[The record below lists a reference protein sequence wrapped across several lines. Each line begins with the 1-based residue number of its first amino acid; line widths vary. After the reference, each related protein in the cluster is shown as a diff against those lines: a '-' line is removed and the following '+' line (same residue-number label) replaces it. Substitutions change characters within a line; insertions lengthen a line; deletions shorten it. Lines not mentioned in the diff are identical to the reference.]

1 VPSLVRG
8 RVVYSKVPIP
18 DPQGQNP
25 KEGRPFVV
33 VSRDDDIKQG
43 QSIQAVGITSELQS
57 SPLDHYVLLP
67 YGPNAKTG
75 LRQKSAALC
84 TWLIDI
90 SPENVS
96 VGKGYVRPDLVEQIV
111 TRVLQ
116 LKSVVDS
123 SNAQSGEESRPDHS
137 SDRAT

>member
-8 RVVYSKVPIP
+8 RIIYPRVAIP

-33 VSRDDDIKQG
+33 ISRDEEIKQG
-43 QSIQAVGITSELQS
+43 GSIQAVGVTGELHQS
-57 SPLDHYVLLP
+57 PADHYVLLP
-67 YGPNAKTG
+67 FGPNAKTG

-90 SPENVS
+90 AQDRVE
-96 VGKGYVRPDLVEQIV
+96 VGK
-111 TRVLQ
+111 
-116 LKSVVDS
+116 
-123 SNAQSGEESRPDHS
+123 
-137 SDRAT
+137 